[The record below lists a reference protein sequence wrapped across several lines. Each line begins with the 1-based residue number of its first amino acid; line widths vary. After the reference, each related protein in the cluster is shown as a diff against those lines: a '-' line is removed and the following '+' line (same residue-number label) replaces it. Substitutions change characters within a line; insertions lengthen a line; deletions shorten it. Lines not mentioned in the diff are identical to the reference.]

1 MLDYLDSMCLRAKI
15 RFLGFVN
22 ELRTGE
28 AGVSAFV
35 ATVLLMV
42 IVLSVREMSFICK
55 PHSSPI
61 LTPVKSAIR
70 IPAVFLFRFM

>member
-42 IVLSVREMSFICK
+42 IVVSLATIFWESISKWFTDMLEKIFGNAGGIGGVVE
-55 PHSSPI
+55 
-61 LTPVKSAIR
+61 
-70 IPAVFLFRFM
+70 